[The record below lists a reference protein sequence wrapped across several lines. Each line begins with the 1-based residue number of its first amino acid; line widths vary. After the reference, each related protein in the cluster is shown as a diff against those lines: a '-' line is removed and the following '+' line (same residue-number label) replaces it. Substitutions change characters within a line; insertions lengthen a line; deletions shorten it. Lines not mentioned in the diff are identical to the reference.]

1 MACSAPTKRR
11 CSIFTE
17 RCSSRSPRGT
27 EAAHDRRVPVRRPH
41 GAGGGTPGGRPRRR
55 RNGPTGCG
63 AGASGGE
70 RQRHVPGQR
79 SDRRGGRRGAGKR
92 RDGGAG
98 SGGDRKEHTSELQS
112 LMRTSYAVFCLKQKK
127 NRK

>member
-27 EAAHDRRVPVRRPH
+27 EAAHDRRVPVRRPQEE
-41 GAGGGTPGGRPRRR
+41 GGGKNGGRPRRR

-92 RDGGAG
+92 RDGGAR
-98 SGGDRKEHTSELQS
+98 SEEHTSELQS
-112 LMRTSYAVFCLKQKK
+112 LMRISYDVFCLKKK
-127 NRK
+127 KTHHRNDT